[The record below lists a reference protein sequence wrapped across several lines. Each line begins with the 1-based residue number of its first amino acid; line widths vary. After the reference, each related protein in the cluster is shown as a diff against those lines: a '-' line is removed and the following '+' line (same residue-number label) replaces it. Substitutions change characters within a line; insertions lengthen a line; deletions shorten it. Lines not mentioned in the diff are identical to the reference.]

1 MTDLEALR
9 QEALRD
15 RERIAQAADGL
26 DKLAK
31 IVENQGR
38 TTDRILEVMQGNP
51 AWKQKGIIDQLT
63 ELADFMNKMQG
74 FDFAEMKKF
83 ADEYADFKK
92 RILWLCG
99 GILTLTTF
107 AGLILTNLEKIEKLF
122 HH

>member
-1 MTDLEALR
+1 MNELENLR
-9 QEALRD
+9 NEAHRD
-15 RERIAQAADGL
+15 RERNAQTADAL
-26 DKLAK
+26 EKLAK

-63 ELADFMNKMQG
+63 EVVTFINQMQG

-83 ADEYADFKK
+83 ADEYNDFKK
-92 RILWLCG
+92 RILWLSG
-99 GILTLTTF
+99 GILSLATF

-122 HH
+122 NH